1 MIPGPRAPTTR
12 PSRKTTA
19 RWYSRKTLSPLSTN
33 AAKMTMAAHAPSI
46 AASLQ
51 VKQRGWSSV
60 GCCGSDGSCGGE
72 GMGSGGGGAPS
83 SSILRSPRSTRSTMK
98 SPIHGAGK
106 KPQRRSSKGCGQS
119 LLVPPEHGGPDL
131 TAHQLKLHHYP
142 TRSVVVDQV
151 DAGADWDQTQ
161 CEPVLS
167 PAARRRQ
174 GTSPLPRVLGAD
186 SERGPPCSTRTRSR
200 FGA

>member
-1 MIPGPRAPTTR
+1 MPALDAPCRSGTSHVPSVVPRYAEHAT
-12 PSRKTTA
+12 PSALRGA
-19 RWYSRKTLSPLSTN
+19 VVQ
-33 AAKMTMAAHAPSI
+33 ADHAPGSESAWNQ
-46 AASLQ
+46 AA
-51 VKQRGWSSV
+51 GWSSV

-83 SSILRSPRSTRSTMK
+83 SSISRSPRSTRPTLK
-98 SPIHGAGK
+98 SPISGAGK
-106 KPQRRSSKGCGQS
+106 KPQRRSSKGCSQS